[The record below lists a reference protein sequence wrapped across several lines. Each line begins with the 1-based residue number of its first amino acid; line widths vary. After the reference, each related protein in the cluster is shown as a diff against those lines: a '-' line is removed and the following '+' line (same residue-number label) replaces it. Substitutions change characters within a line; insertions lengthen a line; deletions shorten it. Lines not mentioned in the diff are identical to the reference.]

1 MSVQLALLGLLEQ
14 EPLHG
19 YELKQQFDRVFAPTR
34 PLPFGQ
40 VYASLA
46 RLARDGRV
54 VVDGIERAEGPDRKR
69 YSITGAGRTA
79 VRAWLAEPIHPEPQ
93 LHAELFTKVV
103 LAILLGQPIDEL
115 LDGQRRAHIERMRQ
129 LTALRRTAPLPTA
142 LLADYA
148 SFHLEADLR
157 WIELTAARLDDL
169 RANVR
174 TEELA

>member
-1 MSVQLALLGLLEQ
+1 MTIQHALLGLLEH
-14 EPLHG
+14 EALHG
-19 YELKQQFDRVFAPTR
+19 YELKHQFDRVFSPGR

-69 YSITGAGRTA
+69 YSITGAGRAA
-79 VRAWLAEPIHPEPQ
+79 VRAWLAEPIDPEPQ
-93 LHAELFTKVV
+93 LHADLFTKVV
-103 LAILLGQPIDEL
+103 LAIVLGQPIDSL

-129 LTALRRTAPLPTA
+129 LTALRRTAPVPTA

-157 WIELTAARLDDL
+157 WIELTAARLEDL
-169 RANVR
+169 RANIP
-174 TEELA
+174 TEEH